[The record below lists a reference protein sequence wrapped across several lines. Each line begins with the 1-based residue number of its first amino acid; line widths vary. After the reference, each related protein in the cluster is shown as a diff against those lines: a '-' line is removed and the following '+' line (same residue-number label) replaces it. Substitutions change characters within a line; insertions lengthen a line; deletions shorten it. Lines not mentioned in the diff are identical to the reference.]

1 MPKMLALYFVTYI
14 VFLSNGQQQLKN
26 KMHNL
31 LFIGKFE
38 KPYELINYQIAPLN
52 NIHILI

>member
-14 VFLSNGQQQLKN
+14 VFLSNGQQQLKK

-38 KPYELINYQIAPLN
+38 KPYELINYQIAL
-52 NIHILI
+52 